1 MQIHRI
7 ARVRRVN
14 CQAAVHDNL
23 QSRKDAIMIEAL
35 STPRN
40 RIWTFFLLVI
50 CGLSAIAAAMVGI
63 DDNPPGILL
72 AFIAAIAFILA
83 FVHPWRTSR
92 QFRRLL
98 YTSVLGFVVFGLLS
112 NVFEAI
118 TWKLGGSGLVHD
130 LLNAAGSACIL
141 IAVLVCPPGL
151 LVGAV
156 GAVVMFI
163 RNRRRPTP
171 DPKTAG

>member
-1 MQIHRI
+1 
-7 ARVRRVN
+7 
-14 CQAAVHDNL
+14 
-23 QSRKDAIMIEAL
+23 MIDAL
-35 STPRN
+35 STLHN
-40 RIWTFFLLVI
+40 RIRTLILLVT
-50 CGLSAIAAAMVGI
+50 CGLSAIAAATVGI

-72 AFIAAIAFILA
+72 AFLAATAFVLA

-98 YTSVLGFVVFGLLS
+98 YASALGFVVFGLLH

-118 TWKLGGSGLVHD
+118 ASNLGSSGLVQD
-130 LLNAAGSACIL
+130 LFNGAGAALFL
-141 IAVLVCPPGL
+141 IATLVCPPGL

-156 GAVVMFI
+156 GAVVMAI

-171 DPKTAG
+171 GPTTAA